1 MARWLNRST
10 KQAIA
15 RANPTEMAQRYPAD
29 APFVGGDGNAISNDA
44 WIHLPDLSAVD
55 GFANYYW
62 ITQAFPD
69 DTVTLMDQ
77 TARDAVDAQRAAD
90 ALLVSNQAQKDQY
103 TDNQIFRA
111 QIKYVVDEINILR
124 QATGTSP
131 ARTYSGAQTYMFDAI
146 DNGEV

>member
-10 KQAIA
+10 KQTIG
-15 RANPTEMAQRYPAD
+15 RANPTEMAERYPGD
-29 APFVGGDGNAISNDA
+29 APFIGGDGNAISNDA
-44 WIHLPDLSAVD
+44 WIHLPDLSAVT
-55 GFANYYW
+55 GQPSYYW
-62 ITQAFPD
+62 VTQAFPD

-77 TARDAVDAQRAAD
+77 AARDAVDAQRAAD
-90 ALLVSNQAQKDQY
+90 ALLASNQAQKDQY

-131 ARTYSGAQTYMFDAI
+131 ARTYGQAQQYMFDAI
-146 DNGEV
+146 DNGDV